1 MANKVLYFSAS
12 WCAPCR
18 VVGTHVKELEEEFK
32 EVDFEKIDVDE
43 QAELASKQGVRAVPT
58 LVHLQDGQEVARV
71 SGARSKKDLIKD
83 LQL

>member
-18 VVGTHVKELEEEFK
+18 VVGKHVDKLEAEFK
-32 EVDFEKIDVDE
+32 EVEFEKIDVDE
-43 QAELASKQGVRAVPT
+43 QPELALERSVRAVPT

-71 SGARSKKDLIKD
+71 SGAHSKKDLIRD